1 MAQLLTF
8 MAPDVDIS
16 QLKGSGIVVKNTTGG
31 PFSLDSDGTLLH
43 SNQIVMASQTTSVIE
58 DGLKDGALVILKS
71 FNQEKASQKKEEVPQ
86 TVATSSEK
94 TSVQ

>member
-8 MAPDVDIS
+8 MASDVDMS

-43 SNQIVMASQTTSVIE
+43 SNKIVMASRTTSAIE
-58 DGLKDGALVILKS
+58 DGLKDGKLVILKS
-71 FNQEKASQKKEEVPQ
+71 FNQEKAPQKKEEVPQ
-86 TVATSSEK
+86 TVAQTDPKS
-94 TSVQ
+94 SVQ